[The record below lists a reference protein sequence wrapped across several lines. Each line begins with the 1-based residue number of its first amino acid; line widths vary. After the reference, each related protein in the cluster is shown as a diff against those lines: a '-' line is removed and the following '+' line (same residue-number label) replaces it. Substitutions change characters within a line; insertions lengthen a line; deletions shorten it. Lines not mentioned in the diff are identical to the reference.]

1 MNKQLATIDDEADDF
16 GLAMRAC
23 LPKERAFVLALLE
36 GKSGASAARQAGYGA
51 EDGSS
56 TAETFARIAH
66 RTLNRSRVIDALAE
80 QSRKTIRSL
89 APSAIQAVK
98 DILTTTNH
106 KDRAKV
112 ALNVIERVDPIVQKT
127 EVTVTHTV
135 DHDGEA
141 VAHLRMLKSLNVAR
155 ERLEEVFGFSGLSRY
170 EKLLALEDAKS
181 KPPIV
186 DAEFTVVDADIDA
199 AIAKEMSEL

>member
-1 MNKQLATIDDEADDF
+1 MNKQLVPADDEVNDF
-16 GLAMRAC
+16 GPCMQAC
-23 LPKERAFVLALLE
+23 LPKERQFILHLLE
-36 GKSGASAARQAGYGA
+36 GKSGAQAARLAGYGA
-51 EDGSS
+51 EGS
-56 TAETFARIAH
+56 TAETFARISY
-66 RTLNRSRVIDALAE
+66 RTLSRGRVTDALAE
-80 QSRKTIRSL
+80 QSRMTIRSL
-89 APSAIQAVK
+89 TPSAIQAVK

-141 VAHLRMLKSLNVAR
+141 VAQLRMLKSLNVAH

-181 KPPIV
+181 NPSIV
-186 DAEFTVVDADIDA
+186 DADFTVVDTDIDA